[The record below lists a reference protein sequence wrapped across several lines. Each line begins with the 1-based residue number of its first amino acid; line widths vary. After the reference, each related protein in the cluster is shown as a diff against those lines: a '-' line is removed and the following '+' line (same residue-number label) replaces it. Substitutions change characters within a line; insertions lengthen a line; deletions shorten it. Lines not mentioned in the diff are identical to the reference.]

1 MSLGLLLVFFHLAFM
16 FTAVSLSYGSQLL
29 LLFAIRSNR
38 AENVRSVTGA
48 TQMVG
53 TVVPPLFVIG
63 GLFGLAAAWVFGYPL
78 LAPWLVI
85 AYLAF
90 AVLAVSGVRL
100 TGPNYDRLRAA
111 TANSET
117 GPLSPAT
124 RAVTDGIAFRA
135 CDRARLQPAGHPRVR
150 HGLQAIWVTG
160 VAIWRC
166 YGRPATD
173 ISVARSRALTRLP
186 GGTTAC
192 DVLDHCGGS
201 ARFVLRLS

>member
-38 AENVRSVTGA
+38 TENVRSVTGA

-90 AVLAVSGVRL
+90 AVLAFSGVRM
-100 TGPNYDRLRAA
+100 TGPNYEHLRAA
-111 TANSET
+111 TADSVA
-117 GPLSPAT
+117 GPLSAAT
-124 RAVTDGIAFRA
+124 RTVTDGIAFRGA
-135 CDRARLQPAGHPRVR
+135 VALDFSL
-150 HGLQAIWVTG
+150 LAILVFDM
-160 VAIWRC
+160 VFK
-166 YGRPATD
+166 PF
-173 ISVARSRALTRLP
+173 S
-186 GGTTAC
+186 
-192 DVLDHCGGS
+192 
-201 ARFVLRLS
+201 